1 MRKPDPAR
9 RGTCTYCGKLKPL
22 TVDHV
27 PPKNLFSKPYPP
39 NLWTVPACAACN
51 GKFSK
56 DDEYFRVAL
65 TISDRAKGQTNRDAV
80 LPTVIRGLNK
90 SEARRFRAALLANS
104 AVLRRYSS
112 GGLYLGHQRLLS
124 FDGARLDRTAERI
137 IKGLFFKVKGHRLPD
152 DHTINVVFIGR
163 FRQLMDVDPELDLAV
178 REFLELLGREPLTK
192 IGDAFSFR
200 WIQSPNGADHSV
212 WSLYFYGNLE
222 FFCTTYALSSIAN
235 TTLEAEIARV
245 RTASKF

>member
-1 MRKPDPAR
+1 MREPDPAR

-27 PPKNLFSKPYPP
+27 PPKNLFSKPFPP
-39 NLWTVPACAACN
+39 NLWTIPACAACN

-56 DDEYFRVAL
+56 DVEYFRVAL
-65 TISDRAKGQTNRDAV
+65 TISDRAKGQTSRDVV
-80 LPTVIRGLNK
+80 LPTVIRGLNR
-90 SEARRFRAALLANS
+90 SEARRFRPALLANS
-104 AVLRRYSS
+104 AVLPRYSS

-137 IKGLFFKVKGHRLPD
+137 IKGLSFKVKGHRLPD
-152 DHTINVVFIGR
+152 DHTISVVYAGR
-163 FRQLMDVDPELDLAV
+163 FRQLMDVDPEVELAL
-178 REFLELLGREPLTK
+178 REFLELLGQEPLTQ

-200 WIQSPNGADHSV
+200 WIQSPNGADHSM
-212 WSLYFYGNLE
+212 WLLYFFGNPEL
-222 FFCTTYALSSIAN
+222 FCTTYALSSIAN

-245 RTASKF
+245 RTTSKF